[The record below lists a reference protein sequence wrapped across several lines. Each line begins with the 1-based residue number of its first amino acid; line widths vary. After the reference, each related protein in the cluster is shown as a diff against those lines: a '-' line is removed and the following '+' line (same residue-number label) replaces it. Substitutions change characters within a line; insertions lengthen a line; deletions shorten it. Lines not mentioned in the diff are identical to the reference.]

1 MQKIRICYFWKYKY
15 DRAKKWPISGNEA
28 RFALVYYIYTWKNE
42 KKMKSEIS
50 WKTNI
55 KSFSYELGTWI
66 SILEQSYSSNSFW
79 IYMWL
84 KSYIFMTLIIYFYDI
99 EFICFI
105 QIEYQNESYYKIT
118 LDYCINIFM
127 ILIKYLNY
135 RANTV

>member
-1 MQKIRICYFWKYKY
+1 MNLAPGFQSLSSHIVQFHLKCICDF
-15 DRAKKWPISGNEA
+15 
-28 RFALVYYIYTWKNE
+28 
-42 KKMKSEIS
+42 
-50 WKTNI
+50 
-55 KSFSYELGTWI
+55 
-66 SILEQSYSSNSFW
+66 
-79 IYMWL
+79 
-84 KSYIFMTLIIYFYDI
+84 IYFYDI